1 MINAQDIKIG
11 TCIRMDGKTYD
22 LQFSPDSLAEFD
34 AMVPEKDFDE
44 AALSDRQPTPAEQIA
59 VLADLCEKGWVTRA
73 EFEQA
78 KARLLAQI

>member
-1 MINAQDIKIG
+1 
-11 TCIRMDGKTYD
+11 
-22 LQFSPDSLAEFD
+22 
-34 AMVPEKDFDE
+34 MVLEKDFDE

-59 VLADLCEKGWVTRA
+59 VLADLCEKGWVSRA